1 MNIHLPAIAALLAI
15 AASGP
20 ALANETWVYVNNES
34 DLAIMTVRISHIDT
48 PQRGPDLLGASVIPA
63 GSFAKVAPQNP
74 EGYCRFNVEVAYEN
88 GQKVAL
94 WDLNLCELVDIY
106 VSDSGA
112 TRVAY

>member
-20 ALANETWVYVNNES
+20 ALANETWVYVNNEG
-34 DLAIMTVRISHIDT
+34 DLAILSVRISHIET
-48 PQRGPDLLGASVIPA
+48 TWPGPDLLGAAVIPA
-63 GSFAKVAPQNP
+63 GSFAKVQPQDP
-74 EGYCRFNVEVAYEN
+74 QGYCRFDVEITYEN
-88 GQKVAL
+88 GQEVTL